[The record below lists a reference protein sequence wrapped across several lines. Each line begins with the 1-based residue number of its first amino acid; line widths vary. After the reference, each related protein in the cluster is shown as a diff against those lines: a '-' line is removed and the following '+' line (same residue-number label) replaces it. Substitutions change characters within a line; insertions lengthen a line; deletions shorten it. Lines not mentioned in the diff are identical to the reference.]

1 MKKIILNCIVIFCFA
16 LISCNKNR
24 NREKIYNGTIV
35 GVADGCFLEPS
46 QYPYII
52 KFDDVSELE
61 DSHPIRIIASFDSSC
76 IAIIPD
82 EYKITGKKIRFSFSK
97 RSENDEFTCNTN
109 VGYYEVFIT
118 GLSSN

>member
-1 MKKIILNCIVIFCFA
+1 MKRKVGISILILIVI
-16 LISCNKNR
+16 ISSCNKNR
-24 NREKIYNGTIV
+24 ERVYNGTIV

-82 EYKITGKKIRFSFSK
+82 QYKIAGKKIRFSFRK
-97 RSENDEFTCNTN
+97 RNENEEFTCNAN
-109 VGYYEVFIT
+109 VGYYEVVVT
-118 GLSSN
+118 EVLESQ